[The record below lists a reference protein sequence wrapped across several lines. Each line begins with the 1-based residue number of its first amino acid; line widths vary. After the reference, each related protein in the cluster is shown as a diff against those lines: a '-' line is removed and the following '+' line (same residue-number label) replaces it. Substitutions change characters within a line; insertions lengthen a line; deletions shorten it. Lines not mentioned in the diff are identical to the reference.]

1 MFYHAYIL
9 YVCHLRKPCPWYIV
23 YLVNHNMEYTH
34 SLSYLLK
41 RQSSYYKPSKAF
53 FTDTSSSG
61 SVSTP
66 RSLHSLLIGDH
77 FIDLSGRTPWTLDS
91 AVISNLP
98 LGRNTNNV
106 ERTWHL
112 WPRDRLPYTRLSL
125 YLRIPYLIL
134 SFLVFKESH
143 SWLSIQGIV
152 LSNFHELIINLFSEK

>member
-53 FTDTSSSG
+53 FPDTSSSG

-112 WPRDRLPYTRLSL
+112 WPRDRLPIPDSL
-125 YLRIPYLIL
+125 YIYVSLTW
-134 SFLVFKESH
+134 SFLFSSSKSLTAGSLYKESC
-143 SWLSIQGIV
+143 
-152 LSNFHELIINLFSEK
+152 FLIFTN